1 MNKVVI
7 FSAPSGSGKTT
18 IVREILPQFP
28 NLQFSISATSRA
40 PRGSELDGVD
50 YYFFSTEQFLQAVEA
65 EKFIEWQEVYAGTCY
80 GTLRA
85 EVERIWN
92 SGGVVVFD
100 VDVVGGV
107 NLKRIFGD
115 SALSIFIMP
124 LSIEVLRQRLVGRA
138 TDSAEAIERR
148 LAKASTEIEF
158 APKFDKVIVNDDLPT
173 AVSQT
178 AAAITAFISDQDE
191 T

>member
-178 AAAITAFISDQDE
+178 AAAITAFISL
-191 T
+191 